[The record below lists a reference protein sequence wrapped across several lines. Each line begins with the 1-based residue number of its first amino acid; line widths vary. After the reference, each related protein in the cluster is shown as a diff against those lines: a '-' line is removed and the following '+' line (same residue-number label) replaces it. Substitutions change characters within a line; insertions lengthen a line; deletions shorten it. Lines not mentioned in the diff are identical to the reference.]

1 MTVRAPTRPRKRPA
15 QARSRATVE
24 AILAAAARVLVDEGF
39 ERATTNRVAEVA
51 GVSIGSLY
59 QYFPNKDALLATL
72 AEHHMQAMLSQLM
85 RMAESL
91 ADAPLEDAVRAY
103 VRAMLAAHA
112 VDPELHRVLT
122 EQVPRIA
129 GLDRV
134 REVQAE
140 AETVVQAYL
149 EGHRDRLRPKDL
161 RVATFVIVTSVE
173 AVTHAAV
180 LDRPEALDDEEF
192 ADEVTE
198 LVLRY
203 LLA

>member
-1 MTVRAPTRPRKRPA
+1 MTARSTPLARKKPL

-24 AILAAAARVLVDEGF
+24 AILEAAARVLVEEGF
-39 ERATTNRVAEVA
+39 ERTTTNRVADVA

-59 QYFPNKDALLATL
+59 QYFPNKESLLTEL
-72 AEHHMQAMLSQLM
+72 AERHMEAMLGQLAQ
-85 RMAESL
+85 MAEAL
-91 ADAPLEDAVRAY
+91 AGATLEDAVRVY

-122 EQVPRIA
+122 EQVPAIA

-134 REVQAE
+134 REIQAE
-140 AETVVQAYL
+140 AEVIVQAYL
-149 EGHRDRLRPKDL
+149 EGHRERLRPPDL
-161 RVATFVIVTSVE
+161 GLATFVIVTAVE

-180 LDRPEALDDEEF
+180 LDRPSALREAEF
-192 ADEVTE
+192 ADEVSA

-203 LLA
+203 LLE